1 MPHRGVLTRDDGV
14 HTGDDGQCG
23 SAANGR
29 YDASTLSH
37 RQRVWGLSAHESGI
51 DECRSPKVRKLSV
64 SAGKQLPSAHPSR
77 RLFNQQ
83 NRKRSM
89 NRITGRS
96 AFLALLKDEGIT
108 HLFGNP
114 GTTELPIMH
123 ALKEHPDLTYVMAM
137 QESLV
142 VAIADGF
149 SRASGRLVACNVH
162 VAPGL
167 GNAMGSLYNAK
178 FTGTP
183 MILTAGQQEQGHG
196 LTEPLLY
203 DPLVRIA
210 EPLVKWAVE
219 VTRLEDLPRIV
230 RRAAKIATTPPTGP
244 VFISLPGDI
253 LNAEAGLDLG
263 RPTRVDSSVRPSA
276 EAIERL
282 ARRLLEAKRPVIVA
296 GDEIVKSDAL
306 AEAAQLALTLGA
318 PAWQQTA
325 PYGAHFLSESPCFMG
340 TLPRVQKQVREILA
354 PHDLMIVL
362 GSDPLRMSV
371 YSEVDPLPEGLPIV
385 QIGLVDHDLAKNYP
399 AELAL
404 KADVKETLR
413 SLIPVLAAAGGAP
426 LAQRAG
432 EAVANLTSRNWSA
445 RRHTLIGEITA
456 KMAGAPIDPDWL
468 TLQLVEALPAN
479 AILVDEGLT
488 SSRLVPALRPHR
500 DRYGYHGLASGGIG
514 WGLPAS
520 VGASLANPDR
530 PVVCYSGDGSAMYS
544 IQALWTAAHHKL
556 PLTVVIANNG
566 GYRIIKQ
573 RLKAFHGT
581 DHFIGMDFADPAV
594 DFTGL
599 AKSLGCEALR
609 ITAADEVAPALA
621 SAFAQPGAK
630 LIEVVVDGSI
640 G

>member
-1 MPHRGVLTRDDGV
+1 M
-14 HTGDDGQCG
+14 
-23 SAANGR
+23 
-29 YDASTLSH
+29 
-37 RQRVWGLSAHESGI
+37 
-51 DECRSPKVRKLSV
+51 K
-64 SAGKQLPSAHPSR
+64 
-77 RLFNQQ
+77 
-83 NRKRSM
+83 

-123 ALKEHPDLTYVMAM
+123 ALKDHPDLTYVMAM

-167 GNAMGSLYNAK
+167 GNAMGSLYNAQ

-196 LTEPLLY
+196 LMEPLLY
-203 DPLVRIA
+203 GPLVRMA

-253 LNAEAGLDLG
+253 LNSEAGIELG
-263 RPTRVDSSVRPSA
+263 RSTRVDTRVKPSDEALQVITSRILKSERPL
-276 EAIERL
+276 I
-282 ARRLLEAKRPVIVA
+282 IA

-306 AEAAQLALTLGA
+306 QEAASLAAALGC
-318 PAWQQTA
+318 PAYQQSA

-340 TLPRVQKQVREILA
+340 ALSRSQTQVRELLS
-354 PHDLMIVL
+354 PYDLLIVL
-362 GSDPLRMSV
+362 GADPLRMSV
-371 YSEVDPLPEGLPIV
+371 HSEVEPLPDGLPIV
-385 QIGLVDHDLAKNYP
+385 QIGLVEWDLAKNYG
-399 AELAL
+399 AEIAL

-413 SLIPVLAAAGGAP
+413 ALLPALKSKGGAALEARARQGMAA
-426 LAQRAG
+426 LAPK
-432 EAVANLTSRNWSA
+432 NWTA
-445 RRHTLIGEITA
+445 RRATLVEQIA
-456 KMAGAPIDPDWL
+456 KLKDRSPIDPDYL
-468 TLQLVEALPAN
+468 TLQVVEAMPDN
-479 AILVDEGLT
+479 GILVDEGLT
-488 SSRLVPALRPHR
+488 SSRQMLALRPHR
-500 DRYGYHGLASGGIG
+500 DRYGYHALASGGIG

-520 VGASLANPDR
+520 VGVSMANPDR

-556 PLTVVIANNG
+556 PLTVVIVNNG

-573 RLKAFHGT
+573 RLLAFHGD
-581 DHFIGMDFADPAV
+581 DHYVGMDFADPTV
-594 DFTGL
+594 DFAGM
-599 AKSLGCEALR
+599 AKSLGLEAVRVTEAGELKS
-609 ITAADEVAPALA
+609 ALG
-621 SAFAQPGAK
+621 SAFKRPGAK
-630 LIEVVVDGSI
+630 LIEVVVDGSL
-640 G
+640 

>member
-1 MPHRGVLTRDDGV
+1 
-14 HTGDDGQCG
+14 
-23 SAANGR
+23 
-29 YDASTLSH
+29 
-37 RQRVWGLSAHESGI
+37 
-51 DECRSPKVRKLSV
+51 
-64 SAGKQLPSAHPSR
+64 
-77 RLFNQQ
+77 
-83 NRKRSM
+83 M

-96 AFLALLKDEGIT
+96 AFLALLEDEGVT

-167 GNAMGSLYNAK
+167 GNAIGALYNAK

-196 LTEPLLY
+196 LMEPMLY
-203 DPLVRIA
+203 GPLVRMA

-219 VTRLEDLPRIV
+219 VTRLEDLPRII
-230 RRAAKIATTPPTGP
+230 RRAAKVATTPPTGP

-253 LNAEAGLDLG
+253 LNSEAGIDLG
-263 RPTRVDSSVRPSA
+263 RSTRVDTRVKPSDETLQTLVQRILRA
-276 EAIERL
+276 E
-282 ARRLLEAKRPVIVA
+282 RPVIIA
-296 GDEIVKSDAL
+296 GDEVVKSDAL
-306 AEAAQLALTLGA
+306 EEAALFSMTLGC
-318 PAWQQTA
+318 PAYQQSVA
-325 PYGAHFLSESPCFMG
+325 YGAHFLSESPCFMG
-340 TLPRVQKQVREILA
+340 TVSRVQKQTRDMLA
-354 PHDLMIVL
+354 AHDLMIVL
-362 GSDPLRMSV
+362 GADPLRMSV
-371 YSEVDPLPEGLPIV
+371 HSDIDPLPNGMPIL
-385 QIGLVDHDLAKNYP
+385 QIGLVEWDLAKNY
-399 AELAL
+399 AVEMAL

-413 SLIPVLAAAGGAP
+413 VLIPALKAAGGAALDKHAKNGIAA
-426 LAQRAG
+426 LA
-432 EAVANLTSRNWSA
+432 SKNWTA
-445 RRHTLIGEITA
+445 RRAKLVDEISKNKNCT
-456 KMAGAPIDPDWL
+456 PIDPDWL
-468 TLQLVEALPAN
+468 TLQLVEAMPAN

-488 SSRLVPALRPHR
+488 AARHMPALRPNC
-500 DRYGYHGLASGGIG
+500 DRYGYHALASGGIG

-556 PLTVVIANNG
+556 PLTVVIVNNG

-573 RLKAFHGT
+573 RLLAFHHS
-581 DHFIGMDFADPAV
+581 DHFVGMDFVDPPV

-599 AKSLGCEALR
+599 ATALGLEAIR
-609 ITAADEVAPALA
+609 ITKAKDVASVLV
-621 SAFAQPGAK
+621 SAFGRPGAK
-630 LIEVVVDGSI
+630 LIEVVVEGSVKA
-640 G
+640 

>member
-1 MPHRGVLTRDDGV
+1 M
-14 HTGDDGQCG
+14 
-23 SAANGR
+23 
-29 YDASTLSH
+29 
-37 RQRVWGLSAHESGI
+37 
-51 DECRSPKVRKLSV
+51 K
-64 SAGKQLPSAHPSR
+64 
-77 RLFNQQ
+77 
-83 NRKRSM
+83 

-123 ALKEHPDLTYVMAM
+123 ALKDHPDLTYVMAM

-167 GNAMGSLYNAK
+167 GNAMGSLYNAQ

-196 LTEPLLY
+196 LMEPLLY
-203 DPLVRIA
+203 GPLVRMA

-253 LNAEAGLDLG
+253 LNAEAGIELG
-263 RPTRVDSSVRPSA
+263 RSTRVDTRVKPSDQA
-276 EAIERL
+276 LQALTQRIL
-282 ARRLLEAKRPVIVA
+282 KAQRPVIIA

-306 AEAAQLALTLGA
+306 QEAASLAATLGCA
-318 PAWQQTA
+318 AYQQSA
-325 PYGAHFLSESPCFMG
+325 PYGAHFLSESPSFMG
-340 TLPRVQKQVREILA
+340 ALSRLQKRVREVLS
-354 PHDLMIVL
+354 PYDLMIVL
-362 GSDPLRMSV
+362 GADPLRMSV
-371 YSEVDPLPEGLPIV
+371 HSEVDPLPEGLAIV
-385 QIGLVDHDLAKNYP
+385 QVGLVEWDLAKNYG
-399 AELAL
+399 AEIAL

-413 SLIPVLAAAGGAP
+413 VLIPALKAAGGAALEARAEQGIAE
-426 LAQRAG
+426 LAPK
-432 EAVANLTSRNWSA
+432 NWTA
-445 RRHTLIGEITA
+445 RRKAVVEQISKA
-456 KMAGAPIDPDWL
+456 KDKSPIDPDWL
-468 TLQLVEALPAN
+468 TLQMIEAMPDN

-488 SSRLVPALRPHR
+488 SGRQILALRPHR
-500 DRYGYHGLASGGIG
+500 DRYGYHALASGGIG

-520 VGASLANPDR
+520 VGVSMANPKR
-530 PVVCYSGDGSAMYS
+530 PVVCFSGDGSAMYS

-556 PLTVVIANNG
+556 PLNVVICNNG

-573 RLKAFHGT
+573 RLLAFHGD
-581 DHFIGMDFADPAV
+581 DHYVGMDFADPPV
-594 DFTGL
+594 DFAGI
-599 AKSLGCEALR
+599 AKSLGLEAIK
-609 ITAADEVAPALA
+609 ITDASELKAKLS
-621 SAFAQPGAK
+621 SAFNRPGAK
-630 LIEVVVDGSI
+630 LIEVVVDGTV
-640 G
+640 

>member
-1 MPHRGVLTRDDGV
+1 M
-14 HTGDDGQCG
+14 
-23 SAANGR
+23 
-29 YDASTLSH
+29 
-37 RQRVWGLSAHESGI
+37 
-51 DECRSPKVRKLSV
+51 K
-64 SAGKQLPSAHPSR
+64 
-77 RLFNQQ
+77 
-83 NRKRSM
+83 

-123 ALKEHPDLTYVMAM
+123 ALKDHPDLTYVMAM

-167 GNAMGSLYNAK
+167 GNAMGSLYNAQ

-196 LTEPLLY
+196 LMEPLLFG
-203 DPLVRIA
+203 PLVRMA

-253 LNAEAGLDLG
+253 LNAEAGIELG
-263 RPTRVDSSVRPSA
+263 RSTRVDTRVKPSDESLKA
-276 EAIERL
+276 L
-282 ARRLLEAKRPVIVA
+282 AARILRSERPVIIA

-306 AEAAQLALTLGA
+306 QEAASLAATLGCA
-318 PAWQQTA
+318 AYQQSA

-340 TLPRVQKQVREILA
+340 ALSRSQPQVREVLS
-354 PHDLMIVL
+354 PYDLLIVL
-362 GSDPLRMSV
+362 GADPLRMSV
-371 YSEVDPLPEGLPIV
+371 HSEVEPLPEGMPIV
-385 QIGLVDHDLAKNYP
+385 QIGLVDWDLAKNFG
-399 AELAL
+399 AEIAL

-413 SLIPVLAAAGGAP
+413 ALVPALKSAGGAALEARAKAGIAA
-426 LAQRAG
+426 LAPK
-432 EAVANLTSRNWSA
+432 NW
-445 RRHTLIGEITA
+445 TA
-456 KMAGAPIDPDWL
+456 KRVAIVEQISKAKDRSPIDPDYL
-468 TLQLVEALPAN
+468 TLQMIEAMPDD

-488 SSRLVPALRPHR
+488 SGRQILALRPHR
-500 DRYGYHGLASGGIG
+500 DRYGYHALASGGIG
-514 WGLPAS
+514 WGVPAS
-520 VGASLANPDR
+520 VGVSMANPTR

-573 RLKAFHGT
+573 RLLAFHGD
-581 DHFIGMDFADPAV
+581 DHYVGMDFADPPV
-594 DFTGL
+594 DFAGM
-599 AKSLGCEALR
+599 AKSLGLEATR
-609 ITAADEVAPALA
+609 ITDAKDLESTLA
-621 SAFAQPGAK
+621 SAFRRPGAK
-630 LIEVVVDGSI
+630 LIEVVVDGTV
-640 G
+640 